1 MRAPLRRCWER
12 PPRRLACA
20 LWLAL
25 CCGGLALE
33 AGCKPVDITAPR
45 RPRVYVRTIKE
56 GLGAP
61 AQEGQLVE
69 VHYVGKLP
77 DGTVF
82 MDTHKKGSPHPW
94 RIGDHTVIAGMDM
107 AVRGMKPGEI
117 RVARI
122 PPELHWGREGY
133 GGVVPPN
140 ATLTFVIERVR

>member
-1 MRAPLRRCWER
+1 MRPCTRAAGRPLG
-12 PPRRLACA
+12 CA
-20 LWLAL
+20 RAALTLAL
-25 CCGGLALE
+25 LLG
-33 AGCKPVDITAPR
+33 AGVAWPGCERVDIQGPR
-45 RPRVYVRTIKE
+45 SPKIRVRTIKA
-56 GLGAP
+56 GAGAP

-69 VHYVGKLP
+69 IHYVGKLP

-107 AVRGMKPGEI
+107 AVRGMKPGEV